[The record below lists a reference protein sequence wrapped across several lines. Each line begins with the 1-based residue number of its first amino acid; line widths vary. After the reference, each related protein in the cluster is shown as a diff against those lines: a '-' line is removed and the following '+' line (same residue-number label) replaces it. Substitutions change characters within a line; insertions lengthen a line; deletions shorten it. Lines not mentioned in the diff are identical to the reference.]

1 MKKENLREQIRR
13 MEQELLSEE
22 FWEEPEAAG
31 DFEEEELGPGYN
43 YAVDFDRTL
52 FADEEPDSR
61 REEKPGKNSNIRG
74 LKYLLLL
81 EILGILALIGWWIRW
96 LI

>member
-1 MKKENLREQIRR
+1 MRKEDLRDQIRR

-22 FWEEPEAAG
+22 FREDMEETDTWEEY
-31 DFEEEELGPGYN
+31 GPGR
-43 YAVDFDRTL
+43 AMFT
-52 FADEEPDSR
+52 DEDYCPS
-61 REEKPGKNSNIRG
+61 REERSGKNANTRG